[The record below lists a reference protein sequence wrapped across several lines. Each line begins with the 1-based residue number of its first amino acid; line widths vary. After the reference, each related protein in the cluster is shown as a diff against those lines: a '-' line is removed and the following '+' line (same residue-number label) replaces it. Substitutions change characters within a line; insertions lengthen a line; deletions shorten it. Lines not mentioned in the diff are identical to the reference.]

1 MGKEKVL
8 LDLYLL
14 IGQSNMAGRG
24 ELNNEDKTPNSRIL
38 KLDENNSW
46 VEAVEPVHF
55 DKPDIVGVGPSLTFA
70 NEILKDDSSSII
82 GLIPCAV
89 GGTKLERW
97 IKGGDL
103 YENAIKRA
111 LDAMENGEIKAI
123 LWLLGESDSAL
134 EEDALNYK
142 DRLLQTIIDLRI
154 DLKDENI
161 PFIAGKIGDFLNT
174 NQYPYVN
181 TINSAIID
189 LKDKINNYDYVETAG
204 FNHIGD
210 FLHFNAY
217 AAKELG
223 KRYAIKYIEMTHEK

>member
-1 MGKEKVL
+1 MSKEKIF

-24 ELNNEDKTPNSRIL
+24 ELNNEDKTPNPCIL
-38 KLDENNSW
+38 KFDENNLW

-70 NEILKDDSSSII
+70 NEILKDDNSKVI

-111 LDAMENGEIKAI
+111 LDAMENGKIKAI

-134 EEDALNYK
+134 KEEALTYK
-142 DRLLQTIIDLRI
+142 DRLEQTIIDLRI
-154 DLKDENI
+154 DLKDEDI

-181 TINSAIID
+181 TVNSAIID
-189 LKDKINNYDYVETAG
+189 LKDIVNNYDYVETAS
-204 FNHIGD
+204 FSHIGD
-210 FLHFNAY
+210 FLHFNASS
-217 AAKELG
+217 AKELG
-223 KRYAIKYIEMTHEK
+223 KRYASKYIEMTKEK

>member
-1 MGKEKVL
+1 MSKEKVYF
-8 LDLYLL
+8 DLYLL

-24 ELNNEDKTPNSRIL
+24 KLNNEDKTPNPRIL
-38 KLDENNSW
+38 KFDENNSW

-55 DKPDIVGVGPSLTFA
+55 DKPDIVGVGPSLIFA
-70 NEILKDDSSSII
+70 NEILRHDSSKVI

-111 LDAMENGEIKAI
+111 LDAMGNGKIKAI

-142 DRLLQTIIDLRI
+142 DRLEQTIIDLRI
-154 DLKDENI
+154 DLKDEDI
-161 PFIAGKIGDFLNT
+161 PFIAGEIGDFLNI
-174 NQYPYVN
+174 NKYPYVN
-181 TINSAIID
+181 IINSAIIN
-189 LKDKINNYDYVETAG
+189 LKEKISNYDYVETAG
-204 FNHIGD
+204 FSHIGD
-210 FLHFNAY
+210 FLHFNASS
-217 AAKELG
+217 AKELG
-223 KRYAIKYIEMTHEK
+223 KRYASKYIEMTKEK